1 MVWEYW
7 THVGKS
13 SNHMFQQDFPLFI
26 GSIFFKMHVLYIK
39 FCMVYLGSPAKIEFE
54 NEPPK
59 KEPTE
64 QKLWYKAPLDPKC
77 PWKIKVLHPQQYRW
91 TNPKKWRKRGF
102 PWHVVFLKIIGTAS
116 MLFFWGAHCEKM
128 SNPWCDL
135 MIQTSQ
141 MGTPEGFMALDSRRI
156 SPNREIT
163 QTGKHQTLLPTHD
176 TVTSWSFQPIWK
188 ICSSKWESSPIF
200 GVNIKKWNH
209 HPANDTVINH
219 CLIEFEPKQDQTGPN
234 NQPMG
239 SMVVNACLYG
249 KEMDFPI
256 PDLCQRQLCGK
267 NHEISC
273 PSNDQLSYWSNSW
286 TSTTHAI

>member
-1 MVWEYW
+1 MNPQRRNQLNKSCDTKHPW
-7 THVGKS
+7 TPSALEKS
-13 SNHMFQQDFPLFI
+13 RFYTPNNI
-26 GSIFFKMHVLYIK
+26 G
-39 FCMVYLGSPAKIEFE
+39 
-54 NEPPK
+54 
-59 KEPTE
+59 EPT
-64 QKLWYKAPLDPKC
+64 PKNEGNVGSHGMLFS
-77 PWKIKVLHPQQYRW
+77 W
-91 TNPKKWRKRGF
+91 
-102 PWHVVFLKIIGTAS
+102 KIIGTAS

-256 PDLCQRQLCGK
+256 PDLCQRQRVGK
-267 NHEISC
+267 IMKSHVQAMTNWAIDPIHGH
-273 PSNDQLSYWSNSW
+273 PPPMLSNFLLWIRKLLEKRS
-286 TSTTHAI
+286 